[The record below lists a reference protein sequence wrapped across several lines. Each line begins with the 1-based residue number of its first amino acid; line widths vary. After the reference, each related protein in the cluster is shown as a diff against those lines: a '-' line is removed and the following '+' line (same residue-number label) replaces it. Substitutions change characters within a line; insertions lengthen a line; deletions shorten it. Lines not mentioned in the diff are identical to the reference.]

1 MEKIKVSLISLGC
14 DKNRVESE
22 YLLSLLSKE
31 FEIVTEEVDVVVI
44 NTCAFI
50 RSAEE
55 ESLATILDE
64 YGKGAK
70 VIVTGCLPM
79 RHRKEDLLKEM
90 PKVSAFV
97 DNQHYASICEV
108 VYNVYEN
115 KRIRLQNHGVQEP
128 ICLERMLDNNPHYA
142 FLRIADGCD
151 NCCAYCAIPR
161 IRGGYRAVAPDKIV
175 KEAQFLMDN
184 YNTEEFILVAQDVTR
199 YRYGETDLIGLID
212 KLEDAGVKKIRLMY
226 CYPEMVTH
234 DLIWRIAKDPHI
246 VKYIDIPLQHI
257 DDDILKSMNRRST
270 EADIIKLLNELIAN
284 GITVRS
290 TFITGFPGETK
301 QQFKKLVEFIEK
313 GYITYAGFFPYYRE
327 YDTPAFSF
335 DGQVKESVKK
345 RRLKKLEKAQS
356 KVTYLKMKE
365 HVGKTEQVTFD
376 YIDYDRDL
384 FVGHTDI
391 QHPTVDTKV
400 YFTSNELVEQ
410 GQTYDVRITGLDG
423 FDLIGEIV

>member
-55 ESLATILDE
+55 ESLATILNE
-64 YGKGAK
+64 HAKGAK

-79 RHRKEDLLKEM
+79 RHRKEDLLEEM
-90 PKVSAFV
+90 PQVSAFL
-97 DNQHYASICEV
+97 DNQHYANICEV

-212 KLEDAGVKKIRLMY
+212 KLEDAGVNKIRLMY
-226 CYPEMVTH
+226 CYPEAVTH
-234 DLIWRIAKDPHI
+234 DLIMRIAKDPHI

-270 EADIIKLLNELIAN
+270 EAEIIKLLDELIAN

-301 QQFKKLVEFIEK
+301 KQFQKLVDFIEK

-335 DGQVKESVKK
+335 DGQVREFVKK
-345 RRLKKLEKAQS
+345 RRLKQLEKAQS
-356 KVTYLKMKE
+356 NVTYHKMKE
-365 HVGKTEQVTFD
+365 HVGRVEKVTFD
-376 YIDYDRDL
+376 YIDYDKDL
-384 FVGHTDI
+384 FVGHLDI

-400 YFTSNELVEQ
+400 YFTSKEMVEQ
-410 GQTYDVRITGLDG
+410 GQVYDVRITGLDG

>member
-1 MEKIKVSLISLGC
+1 MTKIKVSLIGLGC

-22 YLLSLLSKE
+22 YLLSLLNKE
-31 FEIVTEEVDVVVI
+31 FEIVSDGADVVVI

-50 RSAEE
+50 QSAEE
-55 ESLATILDE
+55 ESLTNIFAE
-64 YGKGAK
+64 SAKGSK

-79 RHRKEDLLKEM
+79 RHRKENLLEEM
-90 PKVSAFV
+90 PEVSAFL

-161 IRGGYRAVAPDKIV
+161 IRGGYRAISPEKIV
-175 KEAQFLMDN
+175 KEAQFLIDN

-199 YRYGETDLIGLID
+199 YHYGDTDLLGLINM
-212 KLEDAGVKKIRLMY
+212 LEDAGVKKMRLMY
-226 CYPEMVTH
+226 CYPEAVAPE
-234 DLIWRIAKDPHI
+234 LIDRIANDPHI

-257 DDDILKSMNRRST
+257 DDDILRSMNRRST
-270 EADIIKLLNELIAN
+270 EAEILKLLETLHSK

-290 TFITGFPGETK
+290 TFITGFPGETRK
-301 QQFKKLVEFIEK
+301 QFLKLVDFIEK
-313 GYITYAGFFPYYRE
+313 GYITFAGFFPYYRE
-327 YDTPAFSF
+327 VDTPAFSF
-335 DGQVKESVKK
+335 DGQVRECVK
-345 RRLKKLEKAQS
+345 RSRLKKLEKAQS

-365 HVGKTEQVTFD
+365 HVGKTEKVTFD
-376 YIDYDRDL
+376 YIDYDRNL
-384 FVGHTDI
+384 FVGHLDI

-400 YFTSNELVEQ
+400 YFTSNEPVEQ
-410 GQTYDVRITGLDG
+410 GQVYDIRIDALDG